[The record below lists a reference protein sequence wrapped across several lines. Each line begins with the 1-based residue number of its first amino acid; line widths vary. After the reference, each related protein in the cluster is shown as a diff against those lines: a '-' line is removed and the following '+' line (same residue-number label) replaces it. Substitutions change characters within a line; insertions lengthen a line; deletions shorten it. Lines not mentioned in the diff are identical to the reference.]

1 MYMEK
6 ISNEQDY
13 INYTMSEN
21 KFVEEHSKSD
31 NNSSKFSETTKLL
44 MKREIQFHCMWALQN
59 YSYDKLCYKCGKP

>member
-44 MKREIQFHCMWALQN
+44 MKREIQFHCT
-59 YSYDKLCYKCGKP
+59 